1 MAGNNLTKDN
11 ADKVK
16 QANIRNLIKKVQAGG
31 ILTDRQM
38 EAIDEYTEDVSLSS
52 KGTFAKNQ
60 SELADVLGVNRK
72 TIQRWKK
79 DPTFPKTRPD
89 GRYHIREIVDW
100 KEAHG
105 ASAGD
110 LHSKESVQVKSL
122 ILQNEKLEIQ
132 VGILKGE
139 YTPNVDIDQQVSE
152 MVHQAKRE
160 LLSLPSSL
168 APQVVGQSIAEAEK
182 IMKSSIVDALKSL
195 HEHEWNKDG
204 KA

>member
-1 MAGNNLTKDN
+1 MATINLTKES

-16 QANIRNLIKKVQAGG
+16 QANIRNLIKRVQAGG
-31 ILTDRQM
+31 VLTDKQM
-38 EAIDEYTEDVSLSS
+38 EIINDFTEDLESNNV
-52 KGTFAKNQ
+52 GTYAKNQ
-60 SELADVLGVNRK
+60 SELADVIGINRK
-72 TIQRWKK
+72 TIQRWRK
-79 DPTFPKTRPD
+79 DPTFPKPKPD
-89 GRYHIREIVDW
+89 GRYSIREVVVW
-100 KEAHG
+100 KEENG
-105 ASAGD
+105 ARAGD

-152 MVHQAKRE
+152 MVQQAKRE
-160 LLSLPSSL
+160 LLTLPSSL

-182 IMKSSIVDALKSL
+182 IIKQSIVDALKSL
-195 HEHEWNKDG
+195 HEHEWHKDG